1 MCHLKHKLWVQCRI
15 TSLQSHRKMLSVY
28 SQQPYILTVS
38 VTLTWTVH
46 VQCVGLPTITTLLS
60 NMAIAKGCDKACR
73 HGRVLAG
80 PAGSTAQSFGIADT
94 YSTDCDIAS
103 HVRSSSRCVCI

>member
-15 TSLQSHRKMLSVY
+15 TSLQSHKKTLSVY

-38 VTLTWTVH
+38 VH
-46 VQCVGLPTITTLLS
+46 VQCVSLPTITTLLS

-80 PAGSTAQSFGIADT
+80 PAVSIAQSFGIADT